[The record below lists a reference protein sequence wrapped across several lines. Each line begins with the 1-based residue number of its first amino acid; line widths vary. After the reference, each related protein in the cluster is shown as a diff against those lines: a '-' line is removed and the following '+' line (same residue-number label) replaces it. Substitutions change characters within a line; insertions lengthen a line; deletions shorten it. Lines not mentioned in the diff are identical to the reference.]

1 MIELRK
7 FTLDEKPGLRAQ
19 LEQVNRAVWPQFLL
33 HMEMKHAEALFTTF
47 AEFQLLLC
55 NPSDDLVAFSLAVPL
70 KWDDTPGDL
79 PGNISEIMER
89 ALDAGRQAGEANTL
103 AVFAAVVNQGYQGKG
118 LSSILLQEVKRLAA
132 ANGFTALI
140 VPVRPTWKNR
150 YPLTPMA
157 RYARWTRPD
166 GAPLDPWLR
175 VHWRLGGQI
184 LRVEPSA
191 RRVNGTVIEWE
202 EWTGMS
208 FPESGEYIVPGALQ
222 PVSIDREK
230 DIGMYEDPSVWMKH
244 PVSAGD

>member
-1 MIELRK
+1 MIELSK
-7 FTLDEKPGLRAQ
+7 FTLEEKPELRAE
-19 LEQVNRAVWPQFLL
+19 LEQINSTVWPEFLL

-55 NPSDDLVAFSLAVPL
+55 NPSGELIAFSLAVPL

-79 PGNISEIMER
+79 PRNISEIMQR
-89 ALDAGRQAGEANTL
+89 ALDANQRAAEANTL
-103 AVFAAVVNQGYQGKG
+103 AVFAAVVNEGYQGQG
-118 LSSILLQEVKRLAA
+118 LSSTLLKEVKRLAA

-150 YPLTPMA
+150 YPLTPMS
-157 RYARWTRPD
+157 RYASWTRAD

-175 VHWRLGGQI
+175 VHWRLGGKI

-191 RRVNGTVIEWE
+191 RTVNGTVMEWE
-202 EWTGMS
+202 KWTGMS

-222 PVSIDREK
+222 PVSIDREQN
-230 DIGMYEDPSVWMKH
+230 IGMYEDPSVWVKH
-244 PVSAGD
+244 PVSAED